1 MSHPPNIRLCGFRT
15 RVPVPTS
22 RAPTARRMAGMG
34 ASLEQ
39 RAAKVLSPVL
49 GHYTWLEVD
58 HGEGSWLFTKAG
70 RKVLD
75 LTSGIAVTPIGHA
88 HPKVVAAVQAQVA
101 KLSHI
106 CAGVAAYEPN
116 IALAEALGEVTPG
129 DLDMVFFGNSGGE
142 AIEASIKLAR
152 QVTGRES
159 IIVFRGGFHGRTT
172 GAASVTTSKS
182 LYRKGYGAL
191 LPEVHVAP
199 YPYPLDCPITP
210 AHDAE
215 TCGQHSL
222 AIIEQMLDH
231 DVPAEQIAGILIEPV
246 LGEGGYVA
254 PPVSFLQGLR
264 ALATRIGA
272 LLIFDE
278 VQTGFGRTGAWF
290 AAQKFG
296 VTPDVMTL
304 AKALGGGL
312 PLGAVVAPRAIH
324 ERWQTSTHGS
334 TFGGNPVSCA
344 SGLATLEVIRDEGL
358 VKRADLVG
366 QIIVE
371 ELAPLKR
378 DPRVREIR
386 TTGAM
391 AAIEFTE
398 KATAKAA
405 IAGSLARDVL
415 LISCGSHDQVIRFI
429 PPLNIAEDDLRGGI
443 RAFVEACQAAAVGA
457 PA

>member
-1 MSHPPNIRLCGFRT
+1 MGPVKART
-15 RVPVPTS
+15 
-22 RAPTARRMAGMG
+22 G
-34 ASLEQ
+34 SLEQ
-39 RAAKVLSPVL
+39 RAARVLSPVL
-49 GHYTWLEVD
+49 GHYTWLEID
-58 HGEGSWLFTKAG
+58 RGEGSWLFTKDG
-70 RKVLD
+70 RRVLD

-88 HPKVVAAVQAQVA
+88 HPRVVAAVQAQVA

-116 IALAEALGEVTPG
+116 IALAEALAEVTPG

-142 AIEASIKLAR
+142 AIEASIKLVR

-254 PPVSFLQGLR
+254 PPVSFLHGLR
-264 ALATRIGA
+264 DLATRIGA

-324 ERWQTSTHGS
+324 ERWRTSTHGS

-344 SGLATLEVIRDEGL
+344 SGLATLEVIREEGL
-358 VKRADLVG
+358 VERADLVG
-366 QIIVE
+366 KIIVE
-371 ELAPLKR
+371 ELAPLRR

-391 AAIEFTE
+391 AAIEFAD
-398 KATAKAA
+398 KGSAKTA
-405 IAGSLARDVL
+405 IAGALKRDVL
-415 LISCGSHDQVIRFI
+415 LITCGSHDQVVRFI
-429 PPLNIAEDDLRGGI
+429 PPLNIAEDDLRSGI
-443 RAFVEACQAAAVGA
+443 RTFVEACQTQAVEA
-457 PA
+457 PV

>member
-1 MSHPPNIRLCGFRT
+1 MKQPSGT
-15 RVPVPTS
+15 
-22 RAPTARRMAGMG
+22 
-34 ASLEQ
+34 LEQ
-39 RAAKVLSPVL
+39 RAARVLSPVL

-58 HGEGSWLFTKAG
+58 RGEGSWLITRDGK
-70 RKVLD
+70 RILD
-75 LTSGIAVTPIGHA
+75 LTCGIAVTPVGHA
-88 HPKVVAAVQAQVA
+88 HPKVVAAIQAQA
-101 KLSHI
+101 SKLAHI

-116 IALAEALGEVTPG
+116 IALAEALGGIAPAG
-129 DLDMVFFGNSGGE
+129 LDMVFFGNSGAE
-142 AIEASIKLAR
+142 AIEGSIKLAR

-159 IIVFRGGFHGRTT
+159 IIVFRGGFHGRSV

-191 LPEVHVAP
+191 LPEIHVAP

-222 AIIEQMLDH
+222 AQIEQMLDH
-231 DVPAEQIAGILIEPV
+231 DVPAEQVAAILIEPV

-254 PPVSFLQGLR
+254 PPASFLQGLR
-264 ALATRIGA
+264 ELATRIGA

-290 AAQKFG
+290 AAQRFG

-312 PLGAVVAPRAIH
+312 PLGAILAPRAIH
-324 ERWQTSTHGS
+324 ERWRTSTHGS
-334 TFGGNPVSCA
+334 TFGGNPISCA
-344 SGLATLEVIRDEGL
+344 SGLATLQVLKDEKL
-358 VKRADLVG
+358 VDRANVVG
-366 QIIVE
+366 KIIVE
-371 ELAPLKR
+371 ELAPLRR

-391 AAIEFTE
+391 AAIEFAD
-398 KATAKAA
+398 KTASKAA
-405 IAGSLARDVL
+405 IHGALERNVL
-415 LISCGSHDQVIRFI
+415 LITCGSHDQVVRFI
-429 PPLNIAEDDLRGGI
+429 PPLNIAEDDLRSGV
-443 RAFVEACQAAAVGA
+443 RAFVQAARAEVVGA

>member
-1 MSHPPNIRLCGFRT
+1 MTHPSGT
-15 RVPVPTS
+15 
-22 RAPTARRMAGMG
+22 
-34 ASLEQ
+34 LEQ
-39 RAAKVLSPVL
+39 RAARVLSPVL

-75 LTSGIAVTPIGHA
+75 LTSGIAVTPVGHA

-152 QVTGRES
+152 QVTGREG

-182 LYRKGYGAL
+182 QYRRGYGAL

-210 AHDAE
+210 PHDAE

-222 AIIEQMLDH
+222 AVIEQMLDH
-231 DVPAEQIAGILIEPV
+231 DVPAEHIAGILIEPV

-296 VTPDVMTL
+296 VIPDVMTL

-344 SGLATLEVIRDEGL
+344 SGLATLEVIREEGL

-366 QIIVE
+366 RIIVE
-371 ELAPLKR
+371 ELAPLKH

-391 AAIEFTE
+391 AAIEFAD

-405 IAGSLARDVL
+405 IAGALERDVL

-443 RAFVEACQAAAVGA
+443 RAFVEACQAAAIGA
-457 PA
+457 PV

>member
-1 MSHPPNIRLCGFRT
+1 MKQSG
-15 RVPVPTS
+15 
-22 RAPTARRMAGMG
+22 G
-34 ASLEQ
+34 SLEQ
-39 RAAKVLSPVL
+39 RAARVLSPVL

-58 HGEGSWLFTKAG
+58 RAEGSWLFTKDG
-70 RKVLD
+70 RRVLD

-88 HPKVVAAVQAQVA
+88 HPRVVAAVQAQVA

-116 IALAEALGEVTPG
+116 IELAEALAEVTPG

-142 AIEASIKLAR
+142 AIEASIKLVR

-182 LYRKGYGAL
+182 LYRRGYGAL

-215 TCGQHSL
+215 TCGRHSL
-222 AIIEQMLDH
+222 AIIEQMLEH
-231 DVPAEQIAGILIEPV
+231 DVPAEQVAGILIEPV

-254 PPVSFLQGLR
+254 PPTSFLQGLR
-264 ALATRIGA
+264 DLATRIGA

-324 ERWQTSTHGS
+324 ERWRTSTHGS

-344 SGLATLEVIRDEGL
+344 SGLATLEVIREEGL
-358 VKRADLVG
+358 VERADLVG
-366 QIIVE
+366 KIIVE

-391 AAIEFTE
+391 AAIEFAD
-398 KATAKAA
+398 KAAAKMA
-405 IAGSLARDVL
+405 IAGALKRDVL
-415 LISCGSHDQVIRFI
+415 LITCGSHDQVVRFI
-429 PPLNIAEDDLRGGI
+429 PPLNIAESDLRDGV
-443 RAFVEACQAAAVGA
+443 RAFIEASQTEAVGA

>member
-1 MSHPPNIRLCGFRT
+1 MKPPAATF
-15 RVPVPTS
+15 
-22 RAPTARRMAGMG
+22 
-34 ASLEQ
+34 EQ
-39 RAAKVLSPVL
+39 RAGRVLSPVL

-58 HGEGSWLFTKAG
+58 HALGSWLFTRDG

-75 LTSGIAVTPIGHA
+75 LTSGIAVTPVGHA
-88 HPKVVAAVQAQVA
+88 HPKVVAAIQAQAA

-116 IALAEALGEVTPG
+116 IRLAEALTEVTPAG
-129 DLDMVFFGNSGGE
+129 LDMVFFGNSGAE

-159 IIVFRGGFHGRTT
+159 IIVFRGGFHGRTL

-182 LYRKGYGAL
+182 LYRTGYGAM

-199 YPYPLDCPITP
+199 YPYSLDCPITP
-210 AHDAE
+210 SHDAE

-231 DVPAEQIAGILIEPV
+231 DVPAEAIAGILIEPV

-254 PPVSFLQGLR
+254 PPVAFLQGLR
-264 ALATRIGA
+264 DLATRIGA

-290 AAQKFG
+290 AAQRFG

-304 AKALGGGL
+304 AKALGGGM

-324 ERWQTSTHGS
+324 ERWRTSTHGS

-344 SGLATLEVIRDEGL
+344 SGLATLEVIREEGL
-358 VKRADLVG
+358 VERADLVG
-366 QIIVE
+366 KIIVE

-391 AAIEFTE
+391 AAIEFAD
-398 KATAKAA
+398 KATSKAA
-405 IAGSLARDVL
+405 IAGALTRDVL
-415 LISCGSHDQVIRFI
+415 VITCGSHDQVVRFI
-429 PPLNIAEDDLRGGI
+429 PPLNIAEDDLRGGV
-443 RAFVEACQAAAVGA
+443 RAFVEACRTAAVGA

>member
-1 MSHPPNIRLCGFRT
+1 
-15 RVPVPTS
+15 
-22 RAPTARRMAGMG
+22 MG

-39 RAAKVLSPVL
+39 RGGGVLSPVL

-58 HGEGSWLFTKAG
+58 RGQGSWLLTKDG
-70 RKVLD
+70 RRVLD
-75 LTSGIAVTPIGHA
+75 LTSGIAVTPIGHS
-88 HPKVVAAVQAQVA
+88 HPRVVAAVQEQVA
-101 KLSHI
+101 KLTHI

-152 QVTGRES
+152 QVTHREG

-222 AIIEQMLDH
+222 AVIEQMLDH
-231 DVPAEQIAGILIEPV
+231 DVPAEQVAAILIEPV

-254 PPVSFLQGLR
+254 APASFLQGLR
-264 ALATRIGA
+264 DLATRIGA
-272 LLIFDE
+272 LLVFDE

-290 AAQKFG
+290 AAQRFG

-312 PLGAVVAPRAIH
+312 PLGAILAPRAIH
-324 ERWQTSTHGS
+324 ERWKTSTHGS

-344 SGLATLEVIRDEGL
+344 SGLATLNVLKDERL
-358 VKRADLVG
+358 VERANVVG
-366 QIIVE
+366 KIIVE

-391 AAIEFTE
+391 AAIEFAD
-398 KATAKAA
+398 KATSKAA
-405 IAGSLARDVL
+405 IAGSLKRDVL
-415 LISCGSHDQVIRFI
+415 LITCGSHDQVVRLI
-429 PPLNIAEDDLRGGI
+429 PPLNIADDELRGRI
-443 RAFVEACQAAAVGA
+443 RNLVRAF
-457 PA
+457 

>member
-1 MSHPPNIRLCGFRT
+1 MTHPSGT
-15 RVPVPTS
+15 
-22 RAPTARRMAGMG
+22 
-34 ASLEQ
+34 LEQ
-39 RAAKVLSPVL
+39 RAARVLSPVL

-152 QVTGRES
+152 QVTGREG

-172 GAASVTTSKS
+172 GAASLTTSKS
-182 LYRKGYGAL
+182 QYRRGYGAL

-210 AHDAE
+210 PHDAE

-222 AIIEQMLDH
+222 AVIEQMLDH
-231 DVPAEQIAGILIEPV
+231 DIPAEHIAGILIEPV

-324 ERWQTSTHGS
+324 ERWRTSTHGS

-344 SGLATLEVIRDEGL
+344 SGLATLEVIREEGL
-358 VKRADLVG
+358 VERAEQVG
-366 QIIVE
+366 RIIVE
-371 ELAPLKR
+371 ELAPLR
-378 DPRVREIR
+378 HDPRVREIR

-391 AAIEFTE
+391 AAIEFAD
-398 KATAKAA
+398 KTASKAA
-405 IAGSLARDVL
+405 IHGALQRDVL
-415 LISCGSHDQVIRFI
+415 LITCGAHDQVVRFI
-429 PPLNIAEDDLRGGI
+429 PPLNIAEDDLRGGV
-443 RAFVEACQAAAVGA
+443 RAFVQAAQAEAVRA

>member
-1 MSHPPNIRLCGFRT
+1 MNASPGT
-15 RVPVPTS
+15 RSTS
-22 RAPTARRMAGMG
+22 SARG
-34 ASLEQ
+34 SLEQ
-39 RAAKVLSPVL
+39 RSARVLSPVL

-58 HGEGSWLFTKAG
+58 RGEGSWLITKGG
-70 RKVLD
+70 RRVLD
-75 LTSGIAVTPIGHA
+75 LTCGIAVTPVGHA
-88 HPKVVAAVQAQVA
+88 HPKVVAAIQAQAA

-116 IALAEALGEVTPG
+116 IALAEALGEVLPG
-129 DLDMVFFGNSGGE
+129 GLDMVFFGNSGGE
-142 AIEASIKLAR
+142 AIEASIKLVR

-159 IIVFRGGFHGRTT
+159 LIVFRGGFHGRTT

-231 DVPAEQIAGILIEPV
+231 DVPAEQVAGILIEPV

-324 ERWQTSTHGS
+324 ERWRTSTHGS

-358 VKRADLVG
+358 VQRADLVG
-366 QIIVE
+366 RIIVE

-391 AAIEFTE
+391 AAIEFADKVTS
-398 KATAKAA
+398 KAA
-405 IAGSLARDVL
+405 IAGALERDVL
-415 LISCGSHDQVIRFI
+415 VITCGSHDQVVRFI

-443 RAFVEACQAAAVGA
+443 RAFVEACQTAAIGA

>member
-1 MSHPPNIRLCGFRT
+1 VKQPSGT
-15 RVPVPTS
+15 
-22 RAPTARRMAGMG
+22 
-34 ASLEQ
+34 LEQ
-39 RAAKVLSPVL
+39 RAARVLSPVL
-49 GHYTWLEVD
+49 GHYTWLEIER
-58 HGEGSWLFTKAG
+58 GEGSWLVTRDGK
-70 RKVLD
+70 RILD
-75 LTSGIAVTPIGHA
+75 LTCGIAVTPVGHA
-88 HPKVVAAVQAQVA
+88 HPKVVAAIQAQAA
-101 KLSHI
+101 KLAHI

-116 IALAEALGEVTPG
+116 VALAEALVGIAPAGLEM
-129 DLDMVFFGNSGGE
+129 LFFGNSGAE
-142 AIEASIKLAR
+142 AIEGSIKLAR

-159 IIVFRGGFHGRTT
+159 IIVFRGGFHGRSV

-222 AIIEQMLDH
+222 AVIEQMLDH
-231 DVPAEQIAGILIEPV
+231 DVPAEQVAAILIEPV

-254 PPVSFLQGLR
+254 APASFLQGLR
-264 ALATRIGA
+264 EVATRIGA
-272 LLIFDE
+272 LLVFDE

-290 AAQKFG
+290 AAQRFG

-312 PLGAVVAPRAIH
+312 PLGAILAPRAIH
-324 ERWQTSTHGS
+324 ERWKTSTHGS
-334 TFGGNPVSCA
+334 TFGGNPISCA
-344 SGLATLEVIRDEGL
+344 SGLATLNVLKDERL
-358 VKRADLVG
+358 VERANLVG
-366 QIIVE
+366 TIIVE
-371 ELAPLKR
+371 ELAPLRR

-391 AAIEFTE
+391 AAIEFAD
-398 KATAKAA
+398 KTASKAA
-405 IAGSLARDVL
+405 IHGALERNVL
-415 LISCGSHDQVIRFI
+415 LITCGSHDQVVRFI
-429 PPLNIAEDDLRGGI
+429 PPLNIAEDDLRTGV
-443 RAFVEACQAAAVGA
+443 RAFVQAAQAEAVGA